1 MELGTFVALGVM
13 GSGMIENCSF
23 NLGEFYVKMGKTN
36 RELWRYSME
45 FISKEKI
52 VELSN
57 PGVVSRQLLN
67 PENSSSERVTITE
80 VHLEIGACQPRH
92 THDASEQIWY
102 ATKGAGKLLL
112 ADEQEKVFTAGDV
125 VRFADKD
132 VHGLLNDGNE
142 EFVYV
147 SVTAPPINFG
157 YAYKD
162 KK

>member
-1 MELGTFVALGVM
+1 
-13 GSGMIENCSF
+13 
-23 NLGEFYVKMGKTN
+23 
-36 RELWRYSME
+36 ME
-45 FISKEKI
+45 FISSNDV

-67 PENSSSERVTITE
+67 PENSSSKRVTITE
-80 VHLEIGACQPRH
+80 VHLEVGACQPRH
-92 THDASEQIWY
+92 THEASEQIWY
-102 ATKGAGKLLL
+102 AIKGMGKLLL
-112 ADEQEKVFTAGDV
+112 ADDTEKEFVAGDI

-157 YAYKD
+157 YAYKE
-162 KK
+162 KNN